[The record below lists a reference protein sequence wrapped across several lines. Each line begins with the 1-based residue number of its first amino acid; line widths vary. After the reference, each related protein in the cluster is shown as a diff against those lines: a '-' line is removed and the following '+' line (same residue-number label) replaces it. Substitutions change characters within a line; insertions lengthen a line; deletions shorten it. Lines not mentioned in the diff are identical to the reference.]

1 MKFTEEQ
8 IEQLDHA
15 SHHAS
20 VAMNAGAQQLAEV
33 YLLLQQAGKDD
44 LALLVYDLNEEIN
57 EAAAKAMAATNAVPS
72 AGEDGFDIEVALKAT
87 DFLIEQQLSVLPNV
101 LEDLMDLILDVDA
114 ETRGAVSLTYAYYRT
129 AWVTAQDYQTLR
141 FPTDQS
147 YFEFLEQ
154 AFDAGELVDHPHG
167 SEA

>member
-8 IEQLDHA
+8 IEQLDQASSHA
-15 SHHAS
+15 SL
-20 VAMNAGAQQLAEV
+20 AMNAGAQQLAEV
-33 YLLLQQAGKDD
+33 YILLQQQGKDD

-57 EAAAKAMAATNAVPS
+57 QAAVKAMAATDAVPS
-72 AGEDGFDIEVALKAT
+72 AGEEGFDIEVAMKAT
-87 DFLIEQQLSVLPNV
+87 DAVIEQQLSVLPNV

-129 AWVTAQDYQTLR
+129 AWLTAQDYQTMR
-141 FPTDQS
+141 FPTDHS
-147 YFEFLEQ
+147 YFDFLEH
-154 AFDAGELVDHPHG
+154 AFESGELVDHPHG